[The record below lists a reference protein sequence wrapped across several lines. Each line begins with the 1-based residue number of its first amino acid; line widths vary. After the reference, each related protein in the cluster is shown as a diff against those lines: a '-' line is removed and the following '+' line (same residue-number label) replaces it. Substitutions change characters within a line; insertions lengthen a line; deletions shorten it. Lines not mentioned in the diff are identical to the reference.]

1 MLPFLT
7 VVKIV
12 LNKFEAEKIIKAENE
27 KNLEEQNKTIKA
39 SKLNKDK
46 NKTKKK
52 ENKAPLT
59 KKTKKVSK
67 K

>member
-1 MLPFLT
+1 MKEVADIVFCEREKT
-7 VVKIV
+7 NKKINVKIV
-12 LNKFEAEKIIKAENE
+12 CNTEMQELNKTFR
-27 KNLEEQNKTIKA
+27 
-39 SKLNKDK
+39 NKDK